1 MRTNIVLDDELLE
14 RAQCLTGIKSKREL
28 IQKALQ
34 TLIQLLEQTEM
45 LSLRGKINW
54 EGDLDTLRDESIV

>member
-28 IQKALQ
+28 TQKALQ

>member
-1 MRTNIVLDDELLE
+1 MRTNNVIDNELLE
-14 RAQCLTGIKSKREL
+14 RAQCLTGIKSEREL

-54 EGDLDTLRDESIV
+54 EGDLDTLRD